1 MFNLKQHLEEIDKR
15 FDEEFSLPPEIG
27 DATAGIDYIPPRR
40 WTISNPEAIKFF
52 IHAEAIELVKKAF
65 EETQL
70 QEADRT
76 VVDDNIL
83 QQLTVNGITI
93 GWNDARSAILE
104 KQNLYLN
111 EKTEK

>member
-1 MFNLKQHLEEIDKR
+1 MNLKQHLEEINKK
-15 FDEEFSLPPEIG
+15 FDEEFEGIYYGRDNDGCPNYPPDGFKE
-27 DATAGIDYIPPRR
+27 DT
-40 WTISNPEAIKFF
+40 KFF
-52 IHAEAIELVKKAF
+52 IRVEATKLVKKAF

>member
-1 MFNLKQHLEEIDKR
+1 MNLRQHLEEIKKR
-15 FDEEFSLPPEIG
+15 LNNKWPAIDHEDWIGTPPSFCEISSFIR
-27 DATAGIDYIPPRR
+27 A
-40 WTISNPEAIKFF
+40 EAIK
-52 IHAEAIELVKKAF
+52 LVKKAF